1 FKDFA
6 GLAAYWLKE
15 FGLISHLKLDETDGD
30 IAYDSVGENDAVV
43 IGDAMWQPEAGLV
56 RGALQFY
63 GIDGY
68 LSAPFILDPSIQPY
82 SAYIWIKGDQPRQ
95 TIISQQGA
103 LGDWLYLDAAG
114 TLTSSLLSPLPP
126 VTSDVV
132 ITDDRWHHVG
142 LVVDGSGISLYVDDA
157 EVARTDITPFFAAKG
172 DLQIGAGNN
181 LEPGTFWSGL
191 IDDVRIYDRA
201 VAP

>member
-1 FKDFA
+1 
-6 GLAAYWLKE
+6 
-15 FGLISHLKLDETDGD
+15 
-30 IAYDSVGENDAVV
+30 
-43 IGDAMWQPEAGLV
+43 MWQPEAGQV
-56 RGALQFY
+56 GGALQFN

-68 LSAPFILDPSIQPY
+68 LSAPFILDPTKHPY
-82 SAYIWIKGDQPRQ
+82 SATLWIKGGQPGQ

-103 LGDWLYLDAAG
+103 FGDWLYLDAAG

-132 ITDDRWHHVG
+132 ITDDQWHHVG
-142 LVVDGSGISLYVDDA
+142 LVSDGSGISLYVDGA
-157 EVARTDITPFFAAKG
+157 EVARTDISPFFSARG

-181 LEPGTFWSGL
+181 LERGTFWSGL

-201 VAP
+201 VTP